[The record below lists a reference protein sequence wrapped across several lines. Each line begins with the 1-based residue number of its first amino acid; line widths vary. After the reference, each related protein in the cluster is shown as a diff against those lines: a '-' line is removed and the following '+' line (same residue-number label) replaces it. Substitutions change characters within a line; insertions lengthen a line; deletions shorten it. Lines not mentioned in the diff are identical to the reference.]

1 MRVNHRR
8 AVAEIDRTR
17 SELDQFF
24 EKEAFQSNDRFLSR
38 THRQRQNL
46 VLSIVANE
54 LSRLK
59 RTPAQCTALDFG
71 CGAGV
76 FVENLSKMGIRVT
89 GVDRSQA
96 MIEAAQSRVGT
107 CATAQLERLADDSME
122 NAIYLR
128 RSYDLILCLSVLEFT
143 ANPKEILARL
153 AGLLTVGG
161 LLIVTVPNRNS
172 YLRDLERVGFR
183 HPRLSGW
190 IPGLKP
196 LAQPGCYLNH
206 QRQQFAAESLVHSA
220 RLLGLGLVERRFH
233 VAPKLCGA
241 LERLEKV
248 GMMILVSLRKN
259 EQDRE
264 CSVEASCLHSVE
276 SDI

>member
-1 MRVNHRR
+1 MTLNHRC
-8 AVAEIDRTR
+8 AVAEIDHIR
-17 SELDQFF
+17 SGLNQFF
-24 EKEAFQSNDRFLSR
+24 EKEASQSNDRFLSR
-38 THRQRQNL
+38 THRQRRDL

-76 FVENLSKMGIRVT
+76 FVEALSRMGIRVT

-96 MIEAAQSRVGT
+96 MIEAARSRLGT
-107 CATAQLERLADDSME
+107 CTTAQLEWLADDSME

-161 LLIVTVPNRNS
+161 LLIVTVPNGNS

-183 HPRLSGW
+183 RPRLSRW
-190 IPGLKP
+190 IPGLTH
-196 LAQPGCYLNH
+196 LAQPDCYLKH
-206 QRQQFAAESLVHSA
+206 QRQQFAAEALVDSA
-220 RLLGLGLVERRFH
+220 SSLGLELAERRFH

-241 LERLEKV
+241 MERLEKV
-248 GMMILVSLRKN
+248 GMMILLSFRKTDNIANTHSQLRA
-259 EQDRE
+259 
-264 CSVEASCLHSVE
+264 CSH
-276 SDI
+276 